1 MKFINL
7 LFIIG
12 VIGLIMSC
20 SSDELDS
27 QFQEKGVISTKS
39 LDCRRSFG
47 CIWSMRW
54 L

>member
-39 LDCRRSFG
+39 LDKKLLIYPR
-47 CIWSMRW
+47 
-54 L
+54 

>member
-27 QFQEKGVISTKS
+27 QFQEKVLFLPNLWIKN
-39 LDCRRSFG
+39 F
-47 CIWSMRW
+47 
-54 L
+54 